1 MYCLA
6 GIFGVSIGFF
16 KRFQWWFTKGFPNFE
31 RDFFALFCSILRG
44 LGIFGT
50 VFIDLERVRYFWDIV
65 FLEVFLDVSVA
76 RVRLERERERER
88 EREN

>member
-31 RDFFALFCSILRG
+31 RDFFALFCSILRA

-65 FLEVFLDVSVA
+65 VLVYLV
-76 RVRLERERERER
+76 L
-88 EREN
+88 